1 MAICQAR
8 TGVLAS
14 VEARGALDV
23 GGGEEGGLSRVGE
36 GSGSPDGDFRR
47 GRGWRGG
54 GCSEVAEAYLFIS
67 PLALPP
73 QR

>member
-14 VEARGALDV
+14 VEAHGALDV
-23 GGGEEGGLSRVGE
+23 GEGRKVGSA
-36 GSGSPDGDFRR
+36 GW
-47 GRGWRGG
+47 GRGVAPLTETSEEEEAGGG
-54 GCSEVAEAYLFIS
+54 GCSEVAEDYLFIS